1 MTKLGHREVKP
12 GKQGFGF
19 TCWLSGK
26 ESAHQCRRHR
36 LDPWVRKI
44 PWKKWQPTAVFL
56 PGKSHGQRSLSGY
69 SPWGHKG
76 SDTAEWLN
84 NNKSKALHSG
94 QLSPEA
100 IFFLVFWYPVSP
112 TPFVEEVVLSPFCG
126 LGIQVQNHY
135 TIESTQGF
143 VSGLYNSICRCL
155 SLFQWHCFDYCSFEM
170 YFEINSMRFPTL
182 FLLCKDY
189 LWFFR
194 VSWDSI

>member
-36 LDPWVRKI
+36 LDPWLRKI

-76 SDTAEWLN
+76 FDTAEWLNN

-112 TPFVEEVVLSPFCG
+112 TPFVEETVFSPLHILDTLAKAQLIIYTWIYSWAVYSVPFVYVCQSLSCVRLCDPMDCSIPGFSVH
-126 LGIQVQNHY
+126 GILQARILQ
-135 TIESTQGF
+135 
-143 VSGLYNSICRCL
+143 
-155 SLFQWHCFDYCSFEM
+155 
-170 YFEINSMRFPTL
+170 
-182 FLLCKDY
+182 
-189 LWFFR
+189 
-194 VSWDSI
+194 